1 MCHHVSHASTMLS
14 LRSTNGQLI
23 QPDCGTCN
31 ALAHEF
37 STKFLP
43 PSMIAVNIDST
54 ENRMLQVDLSLP
66 TVKSLIRDVPNSV
79 AGPDR
84 IPVAI
89 Y

>member
-1 MCHHVSHASTMLS
+1 
-14 LRSTNGQLI
+14 
-23 QPDCGTCN
+23 
-31 ALAHEF
+31 
-37 STKFLP
+37 
-43 PSMIAVNIDST
+43 MIAVNRDST